1 MGVEFELKFR
11 ASREIL
17 DTMEKQA
24 IGQKAVYAMETT
36 YYDTPEGA
44 LSARFYTLRRRLEND
59 RSVCTFKFPVAGDA
73 RGETELECDTIEA
86 AIPELCK
93 LSGVEELESLTQSG
107 LIPVCGAKFQR
118 TAFTFTW
125 NDSVLELA
133 LDRGV
138 LTGGGKEIPLFEAE
152 VELKEGTQDH
162 ARAFAVLT
170 AAAYGLKPEHKS
182 KFRRALD
189 LAKGE

>member
-11 ASREIL
+11 ASRESL
-17 DTMEKQA
+17 AAMEEKA
-24 IGQKAVYAMETT
+24 IGEKMVYAMETT
-36 YYDTPEGA
+36 YYDTPTGA
-44 LSARFYTLRRRLEND
+44 LSERYFTLRRRLENR
-59 RSVCTFKFPVAGDA
+59 RSVCTLKFPVSGDA

-86 AIPELCK
+86 AIPALCK
-93 LSGVEELESLTQSG
+93 LSGIGELEALTQGG
-107 LIPVCGAKFQR
+107 LIPVCGARFQR

-138 LTGGGKEIPLFEAE
+138 LTGGGKELPLFEAE
-152 VELKEGTQDH
+152 IELKAGKQED
-162 ARAFAVLT
+162 ARAFAMLT
-170 AAAYGLKPEHKS
+170 AAAYGLKPEAKS
-182 KFRRALD
+182 KFRRALA